1 MPVDD
6 STGLD
11 NPAIVVGMST
21 RPQPFG
27 CLSFV
32 IPMWNEEAYARAAY
46 GAVREA
52 AEHLIEAGEIRDWEL
67 VAVDDASTDAT
78 PAILDEIAAADPH
91 VEVVHHPVNRTLG
104 GSVKSGLS
112 KASGDVVLYIDAD
125 LPCDLFE
132 TERAFRVMRSYDA
145 DIVAGY
151 RHHRTGEGP
160 RRAVYS
166 FAYNTII
173 QRAFGLRMVRDV
185 NFAYK
190 LVRRRVLDRVE
201 LQSEGSFIDA
211 ELLIRAND
219 AGFRI
224 VQIALDYFPRTRGVS
239 TLSSLSVIGRITRE
253 LARFAVDRSRTRR
266 RGTVR

>member
-1 MPVDD
+1 MT
-6 STGLD
+6 S
-11 NPAIVVGMST
+11 
-21 RPQPFG
+21 RPEPFG
-27 CLSFV
+27 RLSFV

-46 GAVREA
+46 DAVRHA
-52 AEHLIEAGEIRDWEL
+52 AEHLIDAGDITDWEL
-67 VAVDDASTDAT
+67 VVVDDASTDAT
-78 PAILDEIAAADPH
+78 PQILDEIAAGDPH
-91 VEVVHHPVNRTLG
+91 VDVVHHPVNRTLG

-112 KASGDVVLYIDAD
+112 KASGDVVLYVDAD

-132 TERAFRVMRSYDA
+132 TARAFRVMRSYDA

-166 FAYNTII
+166 FAYNTIV
-173 QRAFGLRMVRDV
+173 QRAFGLRMIRDV

-190 LVRRRVLDRVE
+190 LIRRRVLDRIE
-201 LQSEGSFIDA
+201 IHSEGSFIDA
-211 ELLIRAND
+211 EILIRAND

-239 TLSSLSVIGRITRE
+239 TLSSLAVIGRITRE
-253 LARFAVDRSRTRR
+253 MGRFAVDRNRTMR